1 MKKKWLFLIP
11 ALFVLAGCGVERLN
25 NAISKGF
32 DDMKSPSWDLDF
44 DVPVGK
50 VKAQLSKIQEVND
63 MLEELKFTD
72 NADLDNGES
81 ALIHVKINE
90 LTISG
95 EDFENIDTSVTKA
108 IGSDSV
114 LTWPLPVGRLNSP
127 TINDTSIPVIK
138 LDLDSD
144 NVQDLMLTK
153 LKSNDGSL
161 KIKLKMEFGY
171 SSGASK
177 EATEEDYFDENG
189 EPYIAIENISDAS
202 GDYAIQVGTGKF
214 SFKPG
219 VYQDGYLVFETEN
232 FLTDYEKFIEPTRA
246 WVRDVT
252 ADEWVYEEDGSHKLS
267 ETEYEYRVSIPGNV
281 LKIRGE
287 SFSIIENVL
296 EKQSENNTENSN
308 RSRSVSRSGSG
319 LSAEEIKERI
329 QKANGNVTVLE
340 KMMTEEGVTLEEV
353 ADAYERKLGDVLTDS
368 DVGIADIMA
377 SEVIA
382 SPENIELL
390 GNKENGFGEYAFEGG
405 TTLEAIENA
414 GNLQSLADFCKF
426 HKRNA
431 VQSITFT
438 FEVEVDLG
446 EGFLITA
453 EFIKDYE
460 ISVDTG
466 DSLPFSKLGSI
477 LDRATLEANVKHN
490 FMCEMKIKEPKI
502 ANSTMKISGIKEAEN
517 GFYAIPED
525 PCRIL
530 FNLDEMPTEDGGLD
544 FTMLIPEDK
553 EVDIALNPTE
563 ETDLWIEM
571 ELGANGVL
579 KVDAEEIS
587 NIMGG
592 E

>member
-114 LTWPLPVGRLNSP
+114 LTWPLPVEKLNSP

-214 SFKPG
+214 SFNPG
-219 VYQDGYLVFETEN
+219 VYQDGYFVFETRN

-252 ADEWVYEEDGSHKLS
+252 ADDWVYEENGSHKLS

-281 LKIRGE
+281 LKIRGK

-296 EKQSENNTENSN
+296 KKQSENNTENSN
-308 RSRSVSRSGSG
+308 RSRSVSRSGSV
-319 LSAEEIKERI
+319 LTDAEIQDKIKS
-329 QKANGNVTVLE
+329 ANGDVTVLE
-340 KMMTEEGVTLEEV
+340 SLLTEDGVTLEEV
-353 ADAYERKLGDVLTDS
+353 ADAYKGNLDEVLADS
-368 DVGIADIMA
+368 KCEIYQIMA
-377 SEVIA
+377 SETIA
-382 SPENIELL
+382 SNENIKIL
-390 GNKENGFGEYAFEGG
+390 GNEFGEYAFEGG

-502 ANSTMKISGIKEAEN
+502 ANSTMKISGIKEAGN

>member
-114 LTWPLPVGRLNSP
+114 LTWPLPVGKLNSP

-161 KIKLKMEFGY
+161 KIKLKMELQEL
-171 SSGASK
+171 SGEWR
-177 EATEEDYFDENG
+177 EATEEDYFDENHK
-189 EPYIAIENISDAS
+189 PYIAIENINDAS

-214 SFKPG
+214 SFNPG

-252 ADEWVYEEDGSHKLS
+252 ADEWVYEKDGSHKLS
-267 ETEYEYRVSIPGNV
+267 ETEYEYRVSIPGDV

-296 EKQSENNTENSN
+296 KKQSENNTENSN

-319 LSAEEIKERI
+319 LSAKEIKDLI
-329 QKANGNVTVLE
+329 KSADGKVTVLE
-340 KMMTEEGVTLEEV
+340 KMLDDGVTLEEV
-353 ADAYERKLGDVLTDS
+353 ADAYDGNLDEVLTDS
-368 DVGIADIMA
+368 GVGIADIMA

-382 SPENIELL
+382 SPENIKIL
-390 GNKENGFGEYAFEGG
+390 GSKENGFGDYEFIDG
-405 TTLEAIENA
+405 TTLGAIEDA
-414 GNLQSLADFCKF
+414 ENLQSFADFCKF
-426 HKRNA
+426 YKKK
-431 VQSITFT
+431 SIAGIKFS

-446 EGFLITA
+446 ENFMVTA

>member
-63 MLEELKFTD
+63 MLEELKFTN

-95 EDFENIDTSVTKA
+95 EDFGTIDTNVTKA
-108 IGSDSV
+108 IDSDSV

-189 EPYIAIENISDAS
+189 EPYIAIENINDAS

-267 ETEYEYRVSIPGNV
+267 ETEYEYRVSIPDNV

-296 EKQSENNTENSN
+296 KKQSENNTENSN
-308 RSRSVSRSGSG
+308 RSRSVSRSGSV
-319 LSAEEIKERI
+319 LTDAEIQDKIKS
-329 QKANGNVTVLE
+329 ANGDVTVLE
-340 KMMTEEGVTLEEV
+340 SLLTEDGVTLEKV
-353 ADAYERKLGDVLTDS
+353 AAVYNGDLDKVLTDS
-368 DVGIADIMA
+368 GCGIYQIMA
-377 SEVIA
+377 SETIA
-382 SPENIELL
+382 SNENIKIL
-390 GNKENGFGEYAFEGG
+390 GNEFGEYAFEGG

-502 ANSTMKISGIKEAEN
+502 ANSTMKISGIKESGN

>member
-95 EDFENIDTSVTKA
+95 EDFDTIDTSVTKA
-108 IGSDSV
+108 IDNNSV

-161 KIKLKMEFGY
+161 KIKLKMEFRD
-171 SSGASK
+171 SFGASK

-252 ADEWVYEEDGSHKLS
+252 ADEWVYEKDGSHKLS
-267 ETEYEYRVSIPGNV
+267 ETEYEYRVSIPDNV

-308 RSRSVSRSGSG
+308 RSRSVSRSGSV
-319 LSAEEIKERI
+319 LTDAEIQDKIKS
-329 QKANGNVTVLE
+329 ANGDVTVLE
-340 KMMTEEGVTLEEV
+340 SLLTEDGVTLEEV
-353 ADAYERKLGDVLTDS
+353 ADAYKGNLDEVLADS
-368 DVGIADIMA
+368 KCEIYQIMA
-377 SEVIA
+377 SETIA
-382 SPENIELL
+382 SNENIKIL
-390 GNKENGFGEYAFEGG
+390 GNEFGEYAFEGG

>member
-81 ALIHVKINE
+81 ALIHVKINDM
-90 LTISG
+90 TIDGSTF
-95 EDFENIDTSVTKA
+95 DVDPSVNKA
-108 IGSDSV
+108 LGLNETDNV
-114 LTWPLPVGRLNSP
+114 LTWPLPIRSVESP
-127 TINDTSIPVIK
+127 EIDDASFPVIK
-138 LDLDSD
+138 LDLDGD
-144 NVQDLMLTK
+144 AVQDMMLTA
-153 LKSNDGSL
+153 LKSTDGFL
-161 KIKLKMEFGY
+161 KIKMEMQIKD
-171 SSGASK
+171 SADSDWRPAK
-177 EATEEDYFDENG
+177 EEEYFNEAG
-189 EPYIAIENISDAS
+189 QPYVAIEDVEDAE
-202 GDYAIQVGTGKF
+202 GDCYAIKVGSGKF

-219 VYQDGYLVFETEN
+219 VYEGGKLVFETSN
-232 FLTDYEKFIEPTRA
+232 FLTSYKEAITPEPMQIK
-246 WVRDVT
+246 DSEGNVT
-252 ADEWVYEEDGSHKLS
+252 ES
-267 ETEYEYRVSIPGNV
+267 ETDFEYRISIPKDAF
-281 LKIRGE
+281 KITGR
-287 SFSIIENVL
+287 SFSIIEDLL
-296 EKQSENNTENSN
+296 EGESESRSYS
-308 RSRSVSRSGSG
+308 RSRALSRGGSG
-319 LSAEEIKERI
+319 LSAKEIKDLIKSADR
-329 QKANGNVTVLE
+329 KVTVLE
-340 KMMTEEGVTLEEV
+340 KMLDDGVTLEEV
-353 ADAYERKLGDVLTDS
+353 AKAYDGNLDEVLTDS
-368 DVGIADIMA
+368 GVGIADIMA

-382 SPENIELL
+382 SPENIKIL
-390 GNKENGFGEYAFEGG
+390 GSKENGFGDYEFIDG
-405 TTLEAIENA
+405 TTLGAIEDA
-414 GNLQSLADFCKF
+414 ENLQSFADFCKF
-426 HKRNA
+426 YKKK
-431 VQSITFT
+431 SIAGIKFS

-446 EGFLITA
+446 ENFMVTA

-502 ANSTMKISGIKEAEN
+502 ANSTMKISGIKETGN

>member
-1 MKKKWLFLIP
+1 MKKKWLFLIM
-11 ALFVLAGCGVERLN
+11 AVFVLAGCGVERLN

-81 ALIHVKINE
+81 ALIHVKIDDM
-90 LTISG
+90 TIDGSTFNVDPSVNKALG
-95 EDFENIDTSVTKA
+95 LEVEDN
-108 IGSDSV
+108 V
-114 LTWPLPVGRLNSP
+114 LTWPLPIERLESP
-127 TINDTSIPVIK
+127 KIDDASFPVIK
-138 LDLDSD
+138 LDLDGD
-144 NVQDLMLTK
+144 TAQDMMLTA
-153 LKSNDGSL
+153 LKSTDGFL
-161 KIKLKMEFGY
+161 KIKMAMQIKD
-171 SSGASK
+171 SADAPWRP
-177 EATEEDYFDENG
+177 ATEEEYFDEDG
-189 EPYIAIENISDAS
+189 KPYIAIEDVEVD
-202 GDYAIQVGTGKF
+202 GEKYAIKVGSGKF
-214 SFKPG
+214 SFNTG
-219 VYQDGYLVFETEN
+219 VYEGGKLVFETSN
-232 FLTDYEKFIEPTRA
+232 FLTSYKEAITPEPMQIK
-246 WVRDVT
+246 DSEGNVT
-252 ADEWVYEEDGSHKLS
+252 ES
-267 ETEYEYRVSIPGNV
+267 ETDFEYRISIPENAF
-281 LKIRGE
+281 KIRGRSFTVIKKLLEGE
-287 SFSIIENVL
+287 SESR
-296 EKQSENNTENSN
+296 SYS
-308 RSRSVSRSGSG
+308 RSRALSRGGSG
-319 LSAEEIKERI
+319 LSAEEIKEI
-329 QKANGNVTVLE
+329 KELIKSADGDVTELE
-340 KMMTEEGVTLEEV
+340 KMLTDDIVTLKEV
-353 ADAYERKLGDVLTDS
+353 AEAYDGNLDEVLADS
-368 DVGIADIMA
+368 GVGIADIMA

-382 SPENIELL
+382 SPENIKIL
-390 GNKENGFGEYAFEGG
+390 GSKENGFGDYEFIDG
-405 TTLEAIENA
+405 TTLGAIEDA
-414 GNLQSLADFCKF
+414 ENLQSFADFCKF
-426 HKRNA
+426 YKKK
-431 VQSITFT
+431 SIAGIKFS

-446 EGFLITA
+446 ENFMVTA

>member
-114 LTWPLPVGRLNSP
+114 LTWPLPVEKLNSP

-171 SSGASK
+171 SAGASR

-219 VYQDGYLVFETEN
+219 VYQDGYLVFETRN

-252 ADEWVYEEDGSHKLS
+252 ADDWVYEENGSHKLS
-267 ETEYEYRVSIPGNV
+267 ETEYEYRVSIPKNV
-281 LKIRGE
+281 LKIRGK

-296 EKQSENNTENSN
+296 KKQSENNTENSN
-308 RSRSVSRSGSG
+308 RSRSVSRSGSV
-319 LSAEEIKERI
+319 LTDAEIQDKIKS
-329 QKANGNVTVLE
+329 ANGDVTVLE
-340 KMMTEEGVTLEEV
+340 SLLTEDGVTLEEV
-353 ADAYERKLGDVLTDS
+353 ADAYKGNLDEVLADS
-368 DVGIADIMA
+368 KCEIYQIMA
-377 SEVIA
+377 SETIA
-382 SPENIELL
+382 SNENIKIL
-390 GNKENGFGEYAFEGG
+390 GNEFGEYAFEGG

>member
-81 ALIHVKINE
+81 ALIHVKIDDM
-90 LTISG
+90 TIDGSTFDVDPSVNKALG
-95 EDFENIDTSVTKA
+95 LEVEDN
-108 IGSDSV
+108 V
-114 LTWPLPVGRLNSP
+114 LTWPLPIGRPESP
-127 TINDTSIPVIK
+127 KIDDASFPVIK
-138 LDLDSD
+138 LDLDGD
-144 NVQDLMLTK
+144 AAQDMMLTA
-153 LKSNDGSL
+153 LKSTDGFL
-161 KIKLKMEFGY
+161 KIKMAMQIKD
-171 SSGASK
+171 SADTPWRPATK
-177 EATEEDYFDENG
+177 EEYFNEAG
-189 EPYIAIENISDAS
+189 EPYIAIEDVEVDGEN
-202 GDYAIQVGTGKF
+202 GKEKYAIKVGSGKF
-214 SFKPG
+214 SFKTG
-219 VYQDGYLVFETEN
+219 VYEGGKLVFETRN
-232 FLTDYEKFIEPTRA
+232 FLTSYKEAITPEPMQIK
-246 WVRDVT
+246 DSEGNVT
-252 ADEWVYEEDGSHKLS
+252 ES
-267 ETEYEYRVSIPGNV
+267 ETDFEYRISIPENAF
-281 LKIRGE
+281 KIRGR
-287 SFSIIENVL
+287 SFSIIEDLL
-296 EKQSENNTENSN
+296 EGESESRSYS
-308 RSRSVSRSGSG
+308 RSRALSRSGSG
-319 LSAEEIKERI
+319 LSAKEIKDLI
-329 QKANGNVTVLE
+329 KSADGKVTVLE
-340 KMMTEEGVTLEEV
+340 KMLDDGVTLEEV
-353 ADAYERKLGDVLTDS
+353 AEAYDGNLDEVLADSKCEIVDIMKS
-368 DVGIADIMA
+368 DVIV
-377 SEVIA
+377 SE
-382 SPENIELL
+382 ENIEIL
-390 GNKENGFGEYAFEGG
+390 GSKENGFGEYEFIDG

-414 GNLQSLADFCKF
+414 GNLKSLADFCKF
-426 HKRNA
+426 YDEK
-431 VQSITFT
+431 SIAGIQFS

-446 EGFLITA
+446 ENFMVTA

>member
-81 ALIHVKINE
+81 ALIHVKINDM
-90 LTISG
+90 TIDGSTF
-95 EDFENIDTSVTKA
+95 DVDPSVNKA
-108 IGSDSV
+108 LGLNETDNV
-114 LTWPLPVGRLNSP
+114 LTWPLPIGSVESP
-127 TINDTSIPVIK
+127 EIDDASFPVIK
-138 LDLDSD
+138 LDLDGD
-144 NVQDLMLTK
+144 AVQDMMLTA
-153 LKSNDGSL
+153 LKSTDGFL
-161 KIKLKMEFGY
+161 KIKMEMQIKD
-171 SSGASK
+171 SADSDWRPAK
-177 EATEEDYFDENG
+177 EEEYFNEAG
-189 EPYIAIENISDAS
+189 QPYVAIEDVEDAE
-202 GDYAIQVGTGKF
+202 GDCYAIKVGSGKF

-219 VYQDGYLVFETEN
+219 VYEGGKLVFETSN
-232 FLTDYEKFIEPTRA
+232 FLTSYKEAITPEPMQIK
-246 WVRDVT
+246 DSEGNVT
-252 ADEWVYEEDGSHKLS
+252 ES
-267 ETEYEYRVSIPGNV
+267 ETDFEYRISIPKDAF
-281 LKIRGE
+281 KIIGR
-287 SFSIIENVL
+287 SFSIIEDLL
-296 EKQSENNTENSN
+296 EGESESRSYS
-308 RSRSVSRSGSG
+308 RSRALSRGGSG
-319 LSAEEIKERI
+319 LSAKEIKDLI
-329 QKANGNVTVLE
+329 KSADGKVTVLE
-340 KMMTEEGVTLEEV
+340 KMLDDGVTLEEV
-353 ADAYERKLGDVLTDS
+353 AKAYDGNLDEVLTDS
-368 DVGIADIMA
+368 GVGIADIMA

-382 SPENIELL
+382 SPENIKIL
-390 GNKENGFGEYAFEGG
+390 GSKENGFGDYEFIDG
-405 TTLEAIENA
+405 TTLGAIEDA
-414 GNLQSLADFCKF
+414 ENLQSFADFCKF
-426 HKRNA
+426 YKKK
-431 VQSITFT
+431 SIAGIKFS

-446 EGFLITA
+446 ENFMVTA

-502 ANSTMKISGIKEAEN
+502 ANSTMKISGIKESEN

>member
-95 EDFENIDTSVTKA
+95 EDFDTIDTSVTKA
-108 IGSDSV
+108 IDNNSV

-161 KIKLKMEFGY
+161 KIKLKMEFGD
-171 SSGASK
+171 SFGASK

-267 ETEYEYRVSIPGNV
+267 ETEYEYRVSIPKNV

-308 RSRSVSRSGSG
+308 RSRSVSRSGSV
-319 LSAEEIKERI
+319 LTDAEIQNKIKS
-329 QKANGNVTVLE
+329 ANGDVTVLE
-340 KMMTEEGVTLEEV
+340 SLLTEDGVTLEEV
-353 ADAYERKLGDVLTDS
+353 ADAYKGNLDEVLADS
-368 DVGIADIMA
+368 KCEIYQIMA
-377 SEVIA
+377 SETIA
-382 SPENIELL
+382 SNENIKIL
-390 GNKENGFGEYAFEGG
+390 GNEFGEYAFEGG

-446 EGFLITA
+446 EGFLIAA

-502 ANSTMKISGIKEAEN
+502 ANSTMKISGIKEAGN

>member
-81 ALIHVKINE
+81 ALIHVKINDM
-90 LTISG
+90 TIDGSTF
-95 EDFENIDTSVTKA
+95 DVDPSVNKA
-108 IGSDSV
+108 LGLNETDNV
-114 LTWPLPVGRLNSP
+114 LTWPLPIRSVESP
-127 TINDTSIPVIK
+127 EIDDASFPVIK
-138 LDLDSD
+138 LDLDGD
-144 NVQDLMLTK
+144 AVQDMMLTA
-153 LKSNDGSL
+153 LKSTDGFL
-161 KIKLKMEFGY
+161 KIKMEMQIKD
-171 SSGASK
+171 SADSDWRPAK
-177 EATEEDYFDENG
+177 EEEYFNEAG
-189 EPYIAIENISDAS
+189 QPYVAIEDVEDAE
-202 GDYAIQVGTGKF
+202 GDCYAIKVGSGKF

-219 VYQDGYLVFETEN
+219 VYEGGKLVFETSN
-232 FLTDYEKFIEPTRA
+232 FLTSYKEAITPEPMQIK
-246 WVRDVT
+246 DSEGNVT
-252 ADEWVYEEDGSHKLS
+252 ES
-267 ETEYEYRVSIPGNV
+267 ETDFEYRISIPKDAF
-281 LKIRGE
+281 KITGR
-287 SFSIIENVL
+287 SFSIIEDLL
-296 EKQSENNTENSN
+296 EGESESRSYS
-308 RSRSVSRSGSG
+308 RSRALSRGGSG
-319 LSAEEIKERI
+319 LSAKEIKDLIKSADR
-329 QKANGNVTVLE
+329 KVTVLE
-340 KMMTEEGVTLEEV
+340 KMLDDGVTLEEV
-353 ADAYERKLGDVLTDS
+353 AKAYDGNLDEVLTDS
-368 DVGIADIMA
+368 GVGIADIMA

-382 SPENIELL
+382 SPENIEIL
-390 GNKENGFGEYAFEGG
+390 GSKENGFGEYEFIDG

-414 GNLQSLADFCKF
+414 GNLKSLADFCKF
-426 HKRNA
+426 YDEK
-431 VQSITFT
+431 SIAGIKFS

-446 EGFLITA
+446 ENFMVTA

-502 ANSTMKISGIKEAEN
+502 ANSTMKISGIKETGN

>member
-114 LTWPLPVGRLNSP
+114 LTWPLPVEKLNSP

-161 KIKLKMEFGY
+161 KIKLKMEFRD
-171 SSGASK
+171 SFGASK

-252 ADEWVYEEDGSHKLS
+252 ADEWVYEKDGSHKLS

-281 LKIRGE
+281 LKIRGK

-296 EKQSENNTENSN
+296 KKQSENNTENSN
-308 RSRSVSRSGSG
+308 RSRSVSRSGSV
-319 LSAEEIKERI
+319 LTDAEIQDKIKS
-329 QKANGNVTVLE
+329 ANGDVTVLE
-340 KMMTEEGVTLEEV
+340 SLLTEDGVTLEEV
-353 ADAYERKLGDVLTDS
+353 ADAYKGNLDEVLADS
-368 DVGIADIMA
+368 KCEIYQIMA
-377 SEVIA
+377 SETIA
-382 SPENIELL
+382 SNENIKIL
-390 GNKENGFGEYAFEGG
+390 GNEFGEYAFEGG

-502 ANSTMKISGIKEAEN
+502 ANSTMKISGIKETGN

>member
-81 ALIHVKINE
+81 ALIHVKINDM
-90 LTISG
+90 TI
-95 EDFENIDTSVTKA
+95 D
-108 IGSDSV
+108 GSDGSTFDVDPSVKKALGLEVDDNV
-114 LTWPLPVGRLNSP
+114 LTWPLPIEKLESP
-127 TINDTSIPVIK
+127 EIDDASFPVIK
-138 LDLDSD
+138 LDLDGD
-144 NVQDLMLTK
+144 AVQDMMLTA
-153 LKSNDGSL
+153 LKSTDGFL
-161 KIKLKMEFGY
+161 KIKMEMQIKD
-171 SSGASK
+171 SADSDWRPAK
-177 EATEEDYFDENG
+177 EEEYFNEAG
-189 EPYIAIENISDAS
+189 QPYVAIEDVEDAE
-202 GDYAIQVGTGKF
+202 GDCYAIKVGSGKF

-219 VYQDGYLVFETEN
+219 VYEGGKLVFETSN
-232 FLTDYEKFIEPTRA
+232 FLTSYKEAITPEPMQIK
-246 WVRDVT
+246 DSEGNVT
-252 ADEWVYEEDGSHKLS
+252 ES
-267 ETEYEYRVSIPGNV
+267 ETDFEYRISIPKDAF
-281 LKIRGE
+281 KIIGR
-287 SFSIIENVL
+287 SFSIIEDLL
-296 EKQSENNTENSN
+296 EGESESRSYS
-308 RSRSVSRSGSG
+308 RSRALSRGGSG
-319 LSAEEIKERI
+319 LSAKEIKDLI
-329 QKANGNVTVLE
+329 KSADGKVTVLE
-340 KMMTEEGVTLEEV
+340 KMLDDGVTLEEV
-353 ADAYERKLGDVLTDS
+353 AKAYDGNLDEVLTDS
-368 DVGIADIMA
+368 GVGIADIMA

-382 SPENIELL
+382 SPENIKIL
-390 GNKENGFGEYAFEGG
+390 GSKENGFGDYEFIDG
-405 TTLEAIENA
+405 TTLGAIEDA
-414 GNLQSLADFCKF
+414 ENLQSFADFCKF
-426 HKRNA
+426 YKKK
-431 VQSITFT
+431 SIAGIKFS

-446 EGFLITA
+446 ENFMVTA

-502 ANSTMKISGIKEAEN
+502 ANSTMKISGIKETGN

>member
-81 ALIHVKINE
+81 ALIHVKINDM
-90 LTISG
+90 TIDGSTF
-95 EDFENIDTSVTKA
+95 DVDPSVNKA
-108 IGSDSV
+108 LGLNETDNV
-114 LTWPLPVGRLNSP
+114 LTWPLPIGSVESP
-127 TINDTSIPVIK
+127 EIDDASFPVIK
-138 LDLDSD
+138 LDLDGD
-144 NVQDLMLTK
+144 AVQDMMLTA
-153 LKSNDGSL
+153 LKSTDGFL
-161 KIKLKMEFGY
+161 KIKMEMQIKD
-171 SSGASK
+171 SADSDWRPAK
-177 EATEEDYFDENG
+177 EEEYFNEAG
-189 EPYIAIENISDAS
+189 EPYIAIEDVEVD
-202 GDYAIQVGTGKF
+202 GEKYAIKVGSGKF
-214 SFKPG
+214 SFNPG
-219 VYQDGYLVFETEN
+219 VYEGGKLVFETSN
-232 FLTDYEKFIEPTRA
+232 FLTSYKEAITPEPMQIK
-246 WVRDVT
+246 DSEGNVT
-252 ADEWVYEEDGSHKLS
+252 ES
-267 ETEYEYRVSIPGNV
+267 ETDFEYRISIPKDAF
-281 LKIRGE
+281 KITGR
-287 SFSIIENVL
+287 SFSIIEDLL
-296 EKQSENNTENSN
+296 EGESESRSYS
-308 RSRSVSRSGSG
+308 RSRALSRGGSG
-319 LSAEEIKERI
+319 LSAKEIKDLIKSADR
-329 QKANGNVTVLE
+329 KVTVLE
-340 KMMTEEGVTLEEV
+340 KMLNDGVTLEEV
-353 ADAYERKLGDVLTDS
+353 ADAYDGNLDEVLTDS
-368 DVGIADIMA
+368 GVGIADIMA

-382 SPENIELL
+382 SPENIKIL
-390 GNKENGFGEYAFEGG
+390 GSKENGFGDYEFIDG
-405 TTLEAIENA
+405 TTLGAIEDA
-414 GNLQSLADFCKF
+414 ENLQSFADFCKF
-426 HKRNA
+426 YKKK
-431 VQSITFT
+431 SIAGIKFS

-446 EGFLITA
+446 ENFMVTA

-502 ANSTMKISGIKEAEN
+502 ANSTMKISGIKEAGN

>member
-81 ALIHVKINE
+81 ALIHVKINDM
-90 LTISG
+90 TIDGSTF
-95 EDFENIDTSVTKA
+95 DVDPSVNKA
-108 IGSDSV
+108 LGLNETDNV
-114 LTWPLPVGRLNSP
+114 LTWPLPIGSVESP
-127 TINDTSIPVIK
+127 EIDDASFPVIK
-138 LDLDSD
+138 LDLDGD
-144 NVQDLMLTK
+144 AVQDMMLTA
-153 LKSNDGSL
+153 LKSTDGFL
-161 KIKLKMEFGY
+161 KIKMEMQIKD
-171 SSGASK
+171 SADSDWRPAK
-177 EATEEDYFDENG
+177 EEEYFNEAG
-189 EPYIAIENISDAS
+189 QPYVAIEDVEDAE
-202 GDYAIQVGTGKF
+202 GDCYAIKVGSGKF

-219 VYQDGYLVFETEN
+219 VYEGGKLVFETSN
-232 FLTDYEKFIEPTRA
+232 FLTSYKEAITPEPMQIK
-246 WVRDVT
+246 DSEGNVT
-252 ADEWVYEEDGSHKLS
+252 ES
-267 ETEYEYRVSIPGNV
+267 ETDFEYRISIPKDAF
-281 LKIRGE
+281 KIIGR
-287 SFSIIENVL
+287 SFSIIEDLL
-296 EKQSENNTENSN
+296 EGESESRSYS
-308 RSRSVSRSGSG
+308 RSRALSRGGSG
-319 LSAEEIKERI
+319 LSAKEIKDLI
-329 QKANGNVTVLE
+329 KSADGKVTVLE
-340 KMMTEEGVTLEEV
+340 KMLDDGVTLEEV
-353 ADAYERKLGDVLTDS
+353 AKAYDGNLDEVLTDS
-368 DVGIADIMA
+368 GVGIADIMA

-382 SPENIELL
+382 SPENIKIL
-390 GNKENGFGEYAFEGG
+390 GSKENGFGDYEFIDG
-405 TTLEAIENA
+405 TTLGAIEDA
-414 GNLQSLADFCKF
+414 ENLQSFADFCKF
-426 HKRNA
+426 YKKK
-431 VQSITFT
+431 SIAGIKFS

-446 EGFLITA
+446 ENFMVTA

-502 ANSTMKISGIKEAEN
+502 ANSTMKISGIKETGN

>member
-114 LTWPLPVGRLNSP
+114 LTWPLPVEKLNSP

-214 SFKPG
+214 SFNPG
-219 VYQDGYLVFETEN
+219 VYQDGYFVFETRN

-252 ADEWVYEEDGSHKLS
+252 ADDWVYEENGSHKLS

-281 LKIRGE
+281 LKIRGK

-296 EKQSENNTENSN
+296 KKQSENNTENSN
-308 RSRSVSRSGSG
+308 RSRSVSRSGSV
-319 LSAEEIKERI
+319 LTDAEIQDKIKS
-329 QKANGNVTVLE
+329 ANGDVTVLE
-340 KMMTEEGVTLEEV
+340 SLLTEDGVTLEEV
-353 ADAYERKLGDVLTDS
+353 ADAYKGNLDEVLADS
-368 DVGIADIMA
+368 KCEIYQIMA
-377 SEVIA
+377 SETIA
-382 SPENIELL
+382 SNENIKIL
-390 GNKENGFGEYAFEGG
+390 GNEFGEYAFEGG

-579 KVDAEEIS
+579 KVDAEEIG

>member
-81 ALIHVKINE
+81 ALIHVKIDDM
-90 LTISG
+90 TIDGSTFDVDPSVNKALG
-95 EDFENIDTSVTKA
+95 LEVEDN
-108 IGSDSV
+108 V
-114 LTWPLPVGRLNSP
+114 LTWPLPIGRPESP
-127 TINDTSIPVIK
+127 KIDDASFPVIK
-138 LDLDSD
+138 LDLDGD
-144 NVQDLMLTK
+144 AAQDMMLTA
-153 LKSNDGSL
+153 LKSTDGFL
-161 KIKLKMEFGY
+161 KIKMAMQIKD
-171 SSGASK
+171 SADTPWRPATK
-177 EATEEDYFDENG
+177 EEYFNEAG
-189 EPYIAIENISDAS
+189 EPYIAIEDVEVDGEN
-202 GDYAIQVGTGKF
+202 GKEKYAIKVGSGKF

-219 VYQDGYLVFETEN
+219 VYEGGKLVFETRN
-232 FLTDYEKFIEPTRA
+232 FLTSYKEAITPEPMQIK
-246 WVRDVT
+246 DSEGNVT
-252 ADEWVYEEDGSHKLS
+252 ES
-267 ETEYEYRVSIPGNV
+267 ETDFEYRISIPENAF
-281 LKIRGE
+281 KIRGR
-287 SFSIIENVL
+287 SFSIIEDLL
-296 EKQSENNTENSN
+296 EGESESRSYS
-308 RSRSVSRSGSG
+308 RSRALSRSGSG
-319 LSAEEIKERI
+319 LSAKEIKDLI
-329 QKANGNVTVLE
+329 KSADGKVTVLE
-340 KMMTEEGVTLEEV
+340 KMLDDGVTLEEV
-353 ADAYERKLGDVLTDS
+353 AEAYDGNLDEVLADSKCEIVDIMKS
-368 DVGIADIMA
+368 DVIV
-377 SEVIA
+377 SE
-382 SPENIELL
+382 ENIEIL
-390 GNKENGFGEYAFEGG
+390 GSKENGFGEYEFIDG

-414 GNLQSLADFCKF
+414 GNLKSLADFCKF
-426 HKRNA
+426 YDEK
-431 VQSITFT
+431 SIAGIQFS

-446 EGFLITA
+446 ENFMVTA

>member
-95 EDFENIDTSVTKA
+95 EDFDTIDTSVTKA
-108 IGSDSV
+108 IDNNSV
-114 LTWPLPVGRLNSP
+114 LTWPLPVEKLNSP

-252 ADEWVYEEDGSHKLS
+252 ADEWVYEKDGSHKLS
-267 ETEYEYRVSIPGNV
+267 ETEYEYRVSIPDNV

-296 EKQSENNTENSN
+296 KKQSENNTENSN
-308 RSRSVSRSGSG
+308 RSRSVSRSGSV
-319 LSAEEIKERI
+319 LTDAEIQDKIKS
-329 QKANGNVTVLE
+329 ANGDVTVLE
-340 KMMTEEGVTLEEV
+340 SLLTEDGVTLEEV
-353 ADAYERKLGDVLTDS
+353 ADAYKGNLDEVLADS
-368 DVGIADIMA
+368 KCEIYQIMA
-377 SEVIA
+377 SETIA
-382 SPENIELL
+382 SNENIKIL
-390 GNKENGFGEYAFEGG
+390 GNEFGEYAFEGG

>member
-63 MLEELKFTD
+63 MLEELKFTN

-95 EDFENIDTSVTKA
+95 EDFGTIDTNVTKA
-108 IGSDSV
+108 IDSDSV

-267 ETEYEYRVSIPGNV
+267 ETEYEYRVSIPDNV

-308 RSRSVSRSGSG
+308 RSRSVSRSGSV
-319 LSAEEIKERI
+319 LTDAEIQDKIKS
-329 QKANGNVTVLE
+329 ANGDVTVLE
-340 KMMTEEGVTLEEV
+340 SLLTEDGVTLEKV
-353 ADAYERKLGDVLTDS
+353 AAVYNGDLDKVLTDS
-368 DVGIADIMA
+368 GCGIYQIMA
-377 SEVIA
+377 SETIA
-382 SPENIELL
+382 SNENIKIL
-390 GNKENGFGEYAFEGG
+390 GNEFGEYAFEGG

-502 ANSTMKISGIKEAEN
+502 ANSTMKISGIKEAGN

>member
-161 KIKLKMEFGY
+161 KIKLKMEFGD
-171 SSGASK
+171 SFGASK

-252 ADEWVYEEDGSHKLS
+252 ADDWVYEENGSHKLS
-267 ETEYEYRVSIPGNV
+267 ETEYEYRVSIPKNV
-281 LKIRGE
+281 LKIRGK

-296 EKQSENNTENSN
+296 KKQSENNTENSN
-308 RSRSVSRSGSG
+308 RSRSVSRSGSV
-319 LSAEEIKERI
+319 LTDAEIQDKIKS
-329 QKANGNVTVLE
+329 ANGDVTVLE
-340 KMMTEEGVTLEEV
+340 SLLTEDGVTLEEV
-353 ADAYERKLGDVLTDS
+353 ADAYKGNLDEVLADS
-368 DVGIADIMA
+368 KCEIYQIMA
-377 SEVIA
+377 SETIA
-382 SPENIELL
+382 SNENIKIL
-390 GNKENGFGEYAFEGG
+390 GNEFGEYTFEGG